1 MKSTPVLSYAFLSVI
16 MALFGAFF
24 FWPIWVVVRGGFLD
38 VSGQFTL
45 EYIGEVFRN
54 PVYRTGLL
62 NALGLG
68 VYTTILSLVIALPLA
83 YCSDRYDFWGKSIFG
98 TLVLLPIMLPPF
110 VGAIGVR
117 QILGQYGVLNSALE
131 FVGILGTGETI
142 DWLGEGRFWGMVL
155 LSALSLYPIMYL
167 NLLAS
172 FAQIDPAMEEAA
184 SNMGANRFKRFWKVT
199 FPLIRPGIFAG
210 CTIVFIW
217 SFTELGVPLVFDYD
231 RIISVQIFKGI
242 KEIGGNPFPY
252 AMVGIMLMVSA
263 ASYVVGKR
271 FLGGK
276 AHAMMSKASHA
287 GGTVKPSRLVQL
299 ACFGLFAGVIFV
311 ALLPHLT
318 LVLVSF
324 SQGWFDT
331 ILPESLTLRNYELAL
346 GNGLTIPS
354 IQNSLLYSSLATLL
368 NVAVGIGIAYIL
380 VRSSV
385 RGKYV
390 LDVCVM
396 LPLAVPGIVIAFGY
410 LAMTQKGQFFEFLN
424 PVQNPTALLIIAYA
438 VRKLPFVVRS
448 AVAGLEQSS
457 IVYEEAAQN
466 LGCSPLKTACKI
478 TFPLIAA
485 SLIAGA
491 MLAFSQSMLEV
502 SDSLMLAQK
511 QQFYP
516 ITKAIYELLG
526 FLGDGRF
533 IASALGVWAM
543 FFLALTIYGANRI
556 LGKKLGSVFR
566 I

>member
-1 MKSTPVLSYAFLSVI
+1 MKSRTIFSYGFLLLVFACFSC
-16 MALFGAFF
+16 FF
-24 FWPIWVVVRGGFLD
+24 FWPILVVIKGGFLD
-38 VSGQFTL
+38 ASNSFTFS
-45 EYIGEVFRN
+45 YVAEVFRN
-54 PVYRTGLL
+54 PIYLDGLI

-68 VYTTILSLVIALPLA
+68 AFTTLVSLIIATPLA
-83 YCSDRYDFWGKSIFG
+83 YVSDRYDFLGKKIFS
-98 TLVLLPIMLPPF
+98 TLILLPIMLPPF
-110 VGAIGVR
+110 VGAIGIR
-117 QILGQYGVLNSALE
+117 QILGQYGVLNSFLE
-131 FVGILGTGETI
+131 VVGILQDGQTI
-142 DWLGEGRFWGMVL
+142 DWLGEGRFWGMVV

-184 SNMGANRFKRFWKVT
+184 SNLGASRWKKFWKIT
-199 FPLIRPGIFAG
+199 FPLVRPGMFAG

-231 RIISVQIFKGI
+231 RVISVQIFKGI

-252 AMVGIMLMVSA
+252 AMVGIMLFVSA
-263 ASYVVGKR
+263 LAYLIGKK
-271 FLGGK
+271 FLGGG
-276 AHAMMSKASHA
+276 AYAMMSKANHA
-287 GGTVKPSRLVQL
+287 GGAKHLSWKGQTL
-299 ACFGLFAGVIFV
+299 CFSLFAGVTFV

-318 LVLVSF
+318 LLLVSF
-324 SQGWFDT
+324 SNGWFDT
-331 ILPESLTLRNYELAL
+331 VFPESLTLNNYRLAL
-346 GNGLTIPS
+346 GNGLTVPS

-368 NVAVGIGIAYIL
+368 NIAFGIAIAYIL
-380 VRSSV
+380 VRSNIK
-385 RGKYV
+385 GKQF

-410 LAMTQKGQFFEFLN
+410 LAMTQKGQLFEALN
-424 PVQNPTALLIIAYA
+424 PVQNPTLLLIIAYA

-448 AVAGLEQSS
+448 AVAGLQQSS
-457 IVYEEAAQN
+457 VVYEEAAQN
-466 LGCSPLKTACKI
+466 MGCSPFKTAWKI

-485 SLIAGA
+485 SLIAGG

-511 QQFYP
+511 QEFYP

-533 IASALGVWAM
+533 VASALGVWAM
-543 FFLALTIYGANRI
+543 FFLALTIFGANRI